1 MSVTG
6 FAFLSPDSGG
16 AALHTYYPL
25 LTLMTLPSPCYIS
38 ERRPQTHRTSR
49 LNHWATD
56 TSLWWFLK
64 ECKRKKTR
72 SYHLGSSSLTP
83 DCEPSSYKNPRL
95 LGVRRGDTVLEAW
108 TYFISFSANWEL
120 KPPFYYLQTLSPYT
134 FFQWAEKAN
143 ILANNSYVHTHT
155 HTYTH
160 TQIYACVCACM
171 CVRALSHFSRVQLC
185 VPHGL

>member
-25 LTLMTLPSPCYIS
+25 LTLMTLPSPCYVS

-83 DCEPSSYKNPRL
+83 DCEPSCHISPWTSHGGVVHSSWGISLLCFPLCQLRIKATFLFPLNSVSIFFLIWFGGQRKPRFWPAQHHGQRSL
-95 LGVRRGDTVLEAW
+95 VG
-108 TYFISFSANWEL
+108 Y
-120 KPPFYYLQTLSPYT
+120 SP
-134 FFQWAEKAN
+134 
-143 ILANNSYVHTHT
+143 
-155 HTYTH
+155 
-160 TQIYACVCACM
+160 
-171 CVRALSHFSRVQLC
+171 
-185 VPHGL
+185 